1 MLLVLTLSFNYKVLP
16 EQSYCVYDL
25 SGNILLFTF
34 VITNTFS
41 NNEIIVSTK
50 ITSRERSNKHKM
62 MFRLDH

>member
-1 MLLVLTLSFNYKVLP
+1 MLP

-41 NNEIIVSTK
+41 NTEIIVSTK